1 MPIVSDPAVV
11 FSRFLHV
18 VPAKARTNRTPR
30 FGARRCKSGLYS
42 RFSRLSWMPE
52 ESQIE
57 SREHQ
62 DNADIHHQSLPD
74 SVSEERD
81 IQADY
86 DGYHRQCVKRCGYL
100 SAHFSTLCPVL
111 MTAVS

>member
-11 FSRFLHV
+11 FSRFLHA
-18 VPAKARTNRTPR
+18 VPRKPGPNRRPR
-30 FGARRCKSGLYS
+30 FGARRCKLGMYS

-86 DGYHRQCVKRCGYL
+86 DGYHRQCVKHASYL
-100 SAHFSTLCPVL
+100 SAHFS
-111 MTAVS
+111 AR